1 MAKTLLRS
9 GDLDDFQAVGGGGQ
23 AVFDSALQIREALRL
38 RKQQAMVDCLA
49 IPQVNDDGD
58 RVDWYSPVDGPA
70 ISWKAADEDARFRA
84 LRYLEST
91 LDSAASLSRKS
102 LQSGKTAQQLF
113 GSLLAKALQFPGSN
127 HVFLVDGKPVITFWG
142 FVNLNESARDDVLA
156 CLREEKVPEPVI
168 EMIPEPEPAPEEEEV
183 PPAITFSKADE
194 PLIAAA
200 PVIKTED
207 HVEAVYE
214 KPQPAA
220 APRPEPEA
228 PAAVV
233 VPAPAPVTAA
243 PARKKRPAA
252 LWALPVAAV
261 VIAAVAGPV
270 LWQQQQT
277 RAPQPQPAV
286 AVAAPVAVAQQ
297 PAAPAPV
304 LAATLPLHQAEVVT
318 AKAEVEKPAPAV
330 ITAIPKDALVMDALQ
345 VKTGNTRFLNGNWR
359 VMLDIKDNATGKPP
373 TLRFQIQNNKGTARL
388 VHGDNITCRA
398 DLFSGLHQTGELMIK
413 SRGNARCSDGSRY
426 PMPEITCTAGSNDVA
441 QCTARYD
448 AKTVV
453 PVTFRKT
460 GA

>member
-58 RVDWYSPVDGPA
+58 RVDWYSPLDGRA
-70 ISWKAADEDARFRA
+70 VSWKAADEDERFRA

-113 GSLLAKALQFPGSN
+113 GSLLEKALQFPGIN

-142 FVNLNESARDDVLA
+142 FVNLNENARDDVLA
-156 CLREEKVPEPVI
+156 CLRDDLA
-168 EMIPEPEPAPEEEEV
+168 PEPEIVMVEEPEEET
-183 PPAITFSKADE
+183 PPAVTFDKADE
-194 PLIAAA
+194 PLVASV
-200 PVIKTED
+200 PVMKTED
-207 HVEAVYE
+207 HLDAVYE
-214 KPQPAA
+214 KPMPSAPVAEPEEPVSEPAPAA
-220 APRPEPEA
+220 AP
-228 PAAVV
+228 V
-233 VPAPAPVTAA
+233 
-243 PARKKRPAA
+243 RKKRPSA

-261 VIAAVAGPV
+261 VVAAIATPV
-270 LWQQQQT
+270 LWKQQET
-277 RAPQPQPAV
+277 VVQPKVTA
-286 AVAAPVAVAQQ
+286 
-297 PAAPAPV
+297 AAPAAEPTV
-304 LAATLPLHQAEVVT
+304 AQSIVIPPQPPAPRLMAQLPLHQAEVVA
-318 AKAEVEKPAPAV
+318 AKTPVVEAPKVQPA
-330 ITAIPKDALVMDALQ
+330 TLSAIPKDALVMDALA
-345 VKTGNTRFLNGNWR
+345 VKTGSTRFLNGSWR
-359 VMLDIKDNATGKPP
+359 VMLDIKDEVTGKPP

-388 VHGDNITCRA
+388 THGDNITCRA
-398 DLFSGLHQTGELMIK
+398 EIYSGLHQTGELMIK
-413 SRGNARCSDGSRY
+413 SRSNARCSDGSRY